1 MNIEICKSILDHRA
15 QLVPAIFTERQV
27 DLVQRYSQ
35 HQKFTPSERA
45 YFYSAIRRKMEALS
59 SLREEYYVTGTEM
72 LPERVKQAK
81 QILKKL
87 GYEKAFISGSFLFKK
102 KYGDIDIFI
111 ISKRR
116 KSFTKSKQ
124 HFTFIIPSDLHQ
136 PIFVSAAKYS
146 VANFPA
152 IVKTDLNKNRANDL
166 LFTYQWVINQILE
179 GEDQKELRDLL
190 LQHSLRVEKKVPDA
204 RSLDLK
210 TQELKALP
218 REERINEVNMIVR
231 ETLLKMYSARYL
243 YQIISKFQRNI
254 QKMGNEYKTDNIP
267 IFLSFAREV
276 KNECRR
282 AQAQD

>member
-1 MNIEICKSILDHRA
+1 MNTEICKIILDHRN
-15 QLVPAIFTERQV
+15 QLVPVLFTERQV
-27 DLVQRYSQ
+27 NLVQKYLS
-35 HQKFTPSERA
+35 HQRFTPSEQA

-72 LPERVKQAK
+72 LPERVRQAK

-87 GYEKAFISGSFLFKK
+87 GHEKAFISGSFLFKK
-102 KYGDIDIFI
+102 KYNDIDIFI

-124 HFTFIIPSDLHQ
+124 HFTFITQNDLHQ

-152 IVKTDLNKNRANDL
+152 VVKTDLNKNRADDI

-179 GEDQKELRDLL
+179 DEDQKELRDLL
-190 LQHSLRVEKKVPDA
+190 LQHSLQVEKKVPDA

-210 TQELKALP
+210 SQELKALP
-218 REERINEVNMIVR
+218 REERINEVNLIVR
-231 ETLLKMYSARYL
+231 ETLLKMYSTRYL
-243 YQIISKFQRNI
+243 YQIVSKFQRNI
-254 QKMGNEYKTDNIP
+254 QEMEDGYKTDNIP